1 MIIPLLT
8 QKTEDLSFLED
19 SISSSA
25 SQESPIP
32 ENRDEKVTAVFAAL
46 SFAKKTLF
54 LGDWLFRNNLVYL
67 FKNQEIRWN

>member
-1 MIIPLLT
+1 MMIIPLLT

-32 ENRDEKVTAVFAAL
+32 ENRDEKVTAVFVAL
-46 SFAKKTLF
+46 SFAKKYALF
-54 LGDWLFRNNLVYL
+54 GRLTFQ
-67 FKNQEIRWN
+67 K